1 MKKDYVVKQNDIR
14 DCGVCSLLSIIKY
27 YNGYVP
33 IEKLRLETFTNKEGT
48 TAYHII
54 NTAKKYGFEAVGIKF
69 ESIKNPEIILPAI
82 AHLRL
87 TNGMEHYV
95 VIYKIDNKNITIM
108 DPAKG
113 YQKLPINDF
122 EKMWTKIL
130 LIFSP
135 MTKIVKLNKIHKLY
149 DLFKEIIILEK
160 KLVTKITVITIII
173 SMISIITSYYYKFG
187 LIAINKN
194 SSPQVY
200 FLVIIF
206 ISLNIFKVSFNFLRE
221 KYKMYLEMHLDL
233 KTTVPFLKHIFLLPL
248 NSIKSRTTGEITTRY
263 NEIQNI
269 KDLISEIFT
278 TVFLDLILSLVF
290 LVILFLLNNQ
300 LFFILCLILI
310 IYSLIGFLISPEIYR
325 RILRNIEYE
334 TDFNTSLIE
343 KISGI
348 DTIKNL
354 NVIAEEIDDIKQQKF
369 ELLNDRF
376 KFQKLII
383 MFQFWQNFITEIGL
397 CLVTSLGFILILN
410 QQLTILDLLTFNTL
424 LYYLFE
430 PIKNLINLLPKYYY
444 VKASFQKINDFLTIE
459 EEKVNPTDSCF
470 INGDIVFQKVSY
482 SYNDYLPVFKDYT
495 AQVKAKE
502 HIMLEGPNGSGKST
516 LCKLLIRYSDK
527 YQGHIKIGGID
538 IKDYDIYTIR
548 NQINYVSQDE
558 KLFSK
563 TIQDNILMHNQ
574 PNLIDINKVIKLCC
588 LQSTIESKPLRL
600 QTFIQADGGNVSG
613 GERQKII
620 LARALLRDFSIL
632 ILDEA
637 LSEVAEETEK
647 EIIKNL
653 RHNFRDK
660 TIIYVTHKP
669 HQNLFDRVIRVN

>member
-1 MKKDYVVKQNDIR
+1 MKKDYVIKQNDIR

-27 YNGYVP
+27 YNGYIP

-69 ESIKNPEIILPAI
+69 EAINNPEIILPAI

-95 VIYKIDNKNITIM
+95 VIYKIDSKFITIM

-122 EKMWTKIL
+122 EKLWTKVL
-130 LIFSP
+130 LMFSP
-135 MTKIVKLNKIHKLY
+135 MTKIIKLDKIHKLY

-160 KLVTKITVITIII
+160 KLVIKITLITIII
-173 SMISIITSYYYKFG
+173 SIISIITSYYYKFG
-187 LIAINKN
+187 LITINKN
-194 SSPQVY
+194 SPNQVY
-200 FLVIIF
+200 LLVIIF

-221 KYKMYLEMHLDL
+221 KYKMYLELHLDL
-233 KTTVPFLKHIFLLPL
+233 KTTIPFLKHIFLLPL

-278 TVFLDLILSLVF
+278 TIFLDLLLSIVF
-290 LVILFLLNNQ
+290 LIILFLLNNQ
-300 LFFILCLILI
+300 LFFILCLVLI
-310 IYSLIGFLISPEIYR
+310 IYSLIGLLVSPEIYR

-343 KISGI
+343 KIAGI
-348 DTIKNL
+348 DSIKNL
-354 NVIAEEIDDIKQQKF
+354 NITAEEIDDIKQQKYK
-369 ELLNDRF
+369 LLNDRF
-376 KFQKLII
+376 HFQKLIVL
-383 MFQFWQNFITEIGL
+383 FQFWQNFIVEIGL
-397 CLVTSLGFILILN
+397 CLVTSWGFILILN
-410 QQLTILDLLTFNTL
+410 HQLTILDLLTFNTL

-430 PIKNLINLLPKYYY
+430 PIKNLISLLPKYYY
-444 VKASFQKINDFLTIE
+444 VKASFQKINDFLAIE
-459 EEKVNPTDSCF
+459 EESLNLTKDNFSQ
-470 INGDIVFQKVSY
+470 GDIDFQKINY
-482 SYNDYLPVFKDYT
+482 SYNEYLPVFKDYT
-495 AQVKAKE
+495 AHIKEKE

-563 TIQDNILMHNQ
+563 TIKDNILMYQQ
-574 PNLIDINKVIKLCC
+574 PNLAEINKIIQLCC

-600 QTFIQADGGNVSG
+600 QTFIQADGENISG

-632 ILDEA
+632 ILDEV
-637 LSEVAEETEK
+637 LSEVAEETERQ
-647 EIIKNL
+647 IIQNL
-653 RHNFRDK
+653 RNNFRDK

-669 HQNLFDRVIRVN
+669 YQKLFDRVIQVN

>member
-1 MKKDYVVKQNDIR
+1 
-14 DCGVCSLLSIIKY
+14 
-27 YNGYVP
+27 
-33 IEKLRLETFTNKEGT
+33 
-48 TAYHII
+48 
-54 NTAKKYGFEAVGIKF
+54 
-69 ESIKNPEIILPAI
+69 
-82 AHLRL
+82 
-87 TNGMEHYV
+87 
-95 VIYKIDNKNITIM
+95 
-108 DPAKG
+108 
-113 YQKLPINDF
+113 
-122 EKMWTKIL
+122 
-130 LIFSP
+130 
-135 MTKIVKLNKIHKLY
+135 MTKIIKLDKIHKLY

-160 KLVTKITVITIII
+160 KLVAKITVITIII
-173 SMISIITSYYYKFG
+173 STISIITSYYYKFG

-397 CLVTSLGFILILN
+397 CLITSWGFILILN

-516 LCKLLIRYSDK
+516 LCKLLIRYSDR

-620 LARALLRDFSIL
+620 LARALLRNFSIL